1 MNGSLLI
8 HRENDWE
15 WKFVGIW
22 ADMLDKSILELDQ
35 EDVKDFLVLFKEYD
49 NPLQVLQE
57 NLRLRNLYNQYKSNN
72 AVAEIQKME
81 DEIKKQVAALSDK
94 LELFTYYIKEDML
107 MKAVFHPVRDCS
119 TCEAVPA
126 NTECLETS
134 ASRS

>member
-1 MNGSLLI
+1 MNESILI
-8 HRENDWE
+8 HRGNESE
-15 WKFVGIW
+15 WRFVGIW

-81 DEIKKQVAALSDK
+81 DDIKDEILK
-94 LELFTYYIKEDML
+94 LKNRCEFTAYNREKNVLTTFVI
-107 MKAVFHPVRDCS
+107 
-119 TCEAVPA
+119 
-126 NTECLETS
+126 
-134 ASRS
+134 

>member
-1 MNGSLLI
+1 MNESILF
-8 HRENDWE
+8 HRGNEWE
-15 WKFVGIW
+15 WRFVGIW

-81 DEIKKQVAALSDK
+81 EEIKNQVAALSDK
-94 LELFTYYIKEDML
+94 LELFTYYKQEDML
-107 MKAVFHPVRDCS
+107 MKAVFKDNQPSFIVI
-119 TCEAVPA
+119 
-126 NTECLETS
+126 
-134 ASRS
+134 

>member
-1 MNGSLLI
+1 MNESILI
-8 HRENDWE
+8 HRGNESE
-15 WKFVGIW
+15 WRFVGIW

-81 DEIKKQVAALSDK
+81 DEIKNQISALSDK
-94 LELFTYYIKEDML
+94 LELFTYYKQSDML
-107 MKAVFHPVRDCS
+107 MKAVFKDYKLSFIVI
-119 TCEAVPA
+119 
-126 NTECLETS
+126 
-134 ASRS
+134 

>member
-49 NPLQVLQE
+49 SPLQVLQE

-107 MKAVFHPVRDCS
+107 MKAVFKDNQLSFIVI
-119 TCEAVPA
+119 
-126 NTECLETS
+126 
-134 ASRS
+134 